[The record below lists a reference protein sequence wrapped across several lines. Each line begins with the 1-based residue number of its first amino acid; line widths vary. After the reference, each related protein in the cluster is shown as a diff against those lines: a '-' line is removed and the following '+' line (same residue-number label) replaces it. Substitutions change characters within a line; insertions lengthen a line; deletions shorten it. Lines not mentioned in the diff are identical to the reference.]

1 MNKKAFSVENICK
14 INSFNKSIEVD
25 SDKSISI
32 RSFLIGSI
40 SENISS
46 VKNVLESEDVFS
58 CIDVLKK
65 LGIKIQKIKKN
76 HYKIYGKGLGSF
88 SSYGVSSLN
97 CGNSGTLLR
106 LLIGILSTTPN
117 INVKITGDQS
127 LKKRDMSSLIKLM
140 EQFGATFVPKNKYK
154 LPFKIISSEMSVA
167 IKYEAGVSAQL
178 KSSVMLA
185 ALNSNG
191 ITSII
196 EKIKSRD
203 HTERMLKMSK
213 KIIDFKKNNKLIK
226 IVGKNNLNSFKLN
239 IPGDPSSAAFIT
251 ALTLLNKNS
260 NIIIKNV
267 GLNER
272 RIGFYK
278 ILKKHGAKI
287 KFKNI
292 KKNNNETVGDIHV
305 TSCKVKPIK
314 ASSEYYASSTDDYPI
329 MFVIAALTSGVSIFN
344 GIKDLANKESN
355 RILEMKKILH
365 QIGIKCKSN
374 KDSIKIFGSE
384 EINSKNKKINVPNL
398 SDHRICMSAMILALV
413 TGIKTNIKNFETVDT
428 SSPSFL
434 KIIKSLGAKF
444 EIKQ

>member
-1 MNKKAFSVENICK
+1 MNKKAFSVENISK
-14 INSFNKSIEVD
+14 IKSFNKSIEVD

-32 RSFLIGSI
+32 RSFLISSI

-46 VKNVLESEDVFS
+46 VENVLESDDVFS
-58 CIDVLKK
+58 CIDALKK
-65 LGIKIQKIKKN
+65 LGIKIKKIKKKY
-76 HYKIYGKGLGSF
+76 YKIYGKGLGSF
-88 SSYGVSSLN
+88 SSNGVSFLD

-127 LKKRDMSSLIKLM
+127 LKKRDMSSLINLM
-140 EQFGATFVPKNKYK
+140 EQFGASFVPKNKYK
-154 LPFKIISSEMSVA
+154 LPFKIISPEVSVA
-167 IKYEAGVSAQL
+167 IKYEAGISAQL
-178 KSSVMLA
+178 KSAVMLA
-185 ALNSNG
+185 ALNSHG
-191 ITSII
+191 ITSIV

-226 IVGKNNLNSFKLN
+226 IIGKNNLNSFKLN

-267 GLNER
+267 GLNKR
-272 RIGFYK
+272 RIGFYE

-292 KKNNNETVGDIHV
+292 KKNNNEPVGDIHV
-305 TSCKVKPIK
+305 TSSKVKPIK
-314 ASSEYYASSTDDYPI
+314 ASSEYYASATDEYPI
-329 MFVIAALTSGVSIFN
+329 MFIIAALTSGVSIFN

-355 RILEMKKILH
+355 RILEMKKILN
-365 QIGIKCKSN
+365 QVGIKCKSN
-374 KDSIKIFGSE
+374 KNSIKIFGSG

-398 SDHRICMSAMILALV
+398 GDHRICMSAMILALV

-434 KIIKSLGAKF
+434 KILKSLGAKF
-444 EIKQ
+444 EIKK